1 MNEVT
6 ASRETRIGGESS
18 LQHCRWELEHSASV
32 DETEATPGSYRES
45 RQSPSLDQIGMPD
58 AAFASD
64 YHLRVARHDFVS
76 HARRFRPLLIIGTLC
91 GAALS
96 LGLIGGFQFLVFAP
110 AATIIA
116 QKANCSDHVLDANAI
131 GCLDSKSDR
140 EAMLR
145 APEVHE
151 IAAPA
156 AMTNGRGHEPS
167 HNTTQRATASTNT
180 LTPATQNPTSPG
192 PKAVV
197 VQRRT
202 SLPRLA
208 PVPETRPGTI
218 AGWTV
223 REVVGDTAVLQ
234 GPDGQW
240 RVTSGDTVPGL
251 GKVDSIVRWGSY
263 WIVATSKGLVS
274 TP

>member
-1 MNEVT
+1 MNDIT
-6 ASRETRIGGESS
+6 ASRETRIGGEGGD
-18 LQHCRWELEHSASV
+18 QRCRWELERSASV
-32 DETEATPGSYRES
+32 DEIQTTPGSYQES
-45 RQSPSLDQIGMPD
+45 GQRSFDQIGMPD

-64 YHLRVARHDFVS
+64 YHLRVAGHDFVS
-76 HARRFRPLLIIGTLC
+76 HAQRFRPLLIIGTLC
-91 GAALS
+91 GATLS
-96 LGLIGGFQFLVFAP
+96 LGLIGGFQSLIFAP
-110 AATIIA
+110 AATTIA
-116 QKANCSDHVLDANAI
+116 HNANCSDHVLDANAI

-140 EAMLR
+140 EAMPR

-156 AMTNGRGHEPS
+156 AMTNGRGREPS
-167 HNTTQRATASTNT
+167 HDTTQRGAASTNT
-180 LTPATQNPTSPG
+180 LTPSTQNATSPG

-197 VQRRT
+197 VQHGT

-218 AGWTV
+218 AGWSV
-223 REVVGDTAVLQ
+223 REVVGETAVLQ
-234 GPDGQW
+234 GPNGQW
-240 RVTSGDTVPGL
+240 KATSGDTVPGL
-251 GKVDSIVRWGSY
+251 GKVDSIVRWGSH